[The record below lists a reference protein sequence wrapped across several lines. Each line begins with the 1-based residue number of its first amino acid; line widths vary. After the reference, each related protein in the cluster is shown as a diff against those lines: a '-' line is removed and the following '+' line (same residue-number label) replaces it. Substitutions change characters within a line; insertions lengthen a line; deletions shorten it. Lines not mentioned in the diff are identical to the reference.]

1 MFLFGQ
7 GIAGAIDHIPYS
19 VAVSITVAGFVFLA
33 LETSFK
39 NPVCLKSA
47 SGLIASCPDASLKA
61 TLQRPQQEW

>member
-1 MFLFGQ
+1 
-7 GIAGAIDHIPYS
+7 

-39 NPVCLKSA
+39 NTVCLKSA
-47 SGLIASCPDASLKA
+47 SGLIASCPDASFKA